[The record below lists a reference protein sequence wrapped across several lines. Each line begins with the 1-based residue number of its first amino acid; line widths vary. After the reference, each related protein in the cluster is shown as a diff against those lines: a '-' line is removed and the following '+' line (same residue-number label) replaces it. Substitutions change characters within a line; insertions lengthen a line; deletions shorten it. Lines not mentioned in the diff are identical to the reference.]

1 MDDLE
6 CGTLTARRIKL
17 LDDEQRIRLSIEEE
31 GMGAFAIRFFDQDGL
46 PTVNLGLAADGQA
59 NLLFFRG
66 GKLHLM
72 LGVMNDGHVRINGY
86 GQNDKGGFQLDVQ
99 DKSANNTN
107 SHSMLRFTDS
117 SGRNWNSGR
126 ATELWLG

>member
-1 MDDLE
+1 MA
-6 CGTLTARRIKL
+6 TPKKTAVTSN
-17 LDDEQRIRLSIEEE
+17 QRESRVSTP
-31 GMGAFAIRFFDQDGL
+31 AVVAKST
-46 PTVNLGLAADGQA
+46 PTA
-59 NLLFFRG
+59 NQRETRVVTPVKSSG
-66 GKLHLM
+66 
-72 LGVMNDGHVRINGY
+72 
-86 GQNDKGGFQLDVQ
+86 DKGGFQLDVQ